1 MLRSMPWHWSAAE
14 QNVTIF
20 SLLASLPPRSVTLRC
35 SNETVSRVTFECDS
49 AVSIIRESDQ
59 LKYPRYTVLEVAC
72 GKESVIARSCREVDY
87 VRYIGIHA
95 NLQEIGARNK
105 VLTLLRDG
113 FSRCPHGS
121 QVACLVHISLPCKGG
136 SPLLNFWGRNEKHE
150 KEFFYLLKSS
160 GKYLDEIKSYL
171 KECLSLFRSNCRK
184 AISTGRVEILR
195 TSSKSTE
202 WHIRV
207 NVMPVQWIGNPEW
220 ISNWQNFQDSEFQR
234 VFESAVELSLSMSL
248 S

>member
-1 MLRSMPWHWSAAE
+1 MWRLFRRSLHRQDRSLIGEHQHRQNRRSVQPVTLQGSCEWEPTTLRHTGSSVASSGTSRPIQCCIACHGTGVLTAE

-35 SNETVSRVTFECDS
+35 SNETLSRVTFECDS

-95 NLQEIGARNK
+95 NLQEIGVRNK
-105 VLTLLRDG
+105 ALTLLRDG

-121 QVACLVHISLPCKGG
+121 QMAP
-136 SPLLNFWGRNEKHE
+136 
-150 KEFFYLLKSS
+150 
-160 GKYLDEIKSYL
+160 DD
-171 KECLSLFRSNCRK
+171 FRR
-184 AISTGRVEILR
+184 
-195 TSSKSTE
+195 
-202 WHIRV
+202 
-207 NVMPVQWIGNPEW
+207 
-220 ISNWQNFQDSEFQR
+220 
-234 VFESAVELSLSMSL
+234 
-248 S
+248 